1 MKWKNIIPH
10 PGTQLDAREAHK
22 AKNHGPN
29 WVLQE
34 IEITNQKKES
44 SYYGVG
50 HQFFFALKMNIQENT
65 VPKSP

>member
-34 IEITNQKKES
+34 IEITNQKKNHH
-44 SYYGVG
+44 V
-50 HQFFFALKMNIQENT
+50 T
-65 VPKSP
+65 VLVTSFSLL